1 MKDAVEVK
9 RFFFIRTIKKMM
21 IDESI

>member
-9 RFFFIRTIKKMM
+9 RVFFIRTIKKMM